1 MRIRALAYGILVFA
15 AIDLIVLAVA
25 PLFGWIDLGTAT
37 SQWTVAALAL
47 AFFLAL
53 MAMIGSISVLA
64 TDFPEPLADAQW
76 RLFCG
81 DCGRPPDEALNFCNH
96 CGSASGLAA

>member
-25 PLFGWIDLGTAT
+25 PLFGWIQLGAGT
-37 SQWTVAALAL
+37 SEWTVVALAL

-64 TDFPEPLADAQW
+64 TDFPEPLADDEW

-81 DCGRPPDEALNFCNH
+81 ECGRSPDGALAFCNH
-96 CGSASGLAA
+96 CGAAGGIAA